1 MSETRLMEGSEVF
14 ADAMVRAGCRFFAG
28 YPMTPFTEVLEHMAT
43 ALPPVGG
50 VCINAESELEAVGMV
65 WGAAATGTRAATG
78 STGQG
83 LSLMQES
90 IAEASLA
97 GIGFVVLNMARG
109 QGDYFQATRGGGHG
123 DYRTPVLAPSG
134 PSEVSELMAE
144 AFELADR
151 WRNPVVVLGDYYM
164 AHTWVDMDVT
174 DSPPD
179 PPDRPDWALDGTS
192 GGTGAAKL
200 VSPLGTTKQRDGV
213 GYDLAAHY
221 ADRARRR
228 AEMEAGIAPRAEL
241 TDTDDAEVVVVAY
254 STMARYAHA
263 AVTELRREGLAVG
276 LVRPVTLWPFPG
288 DAVREA
294 SRGAHTIVVYEN
306 NAGQMIDDV
315 RLSVLG
321 ATPVVGHNGFAT
333 DSSAFGI
340 APDVTVE
347 NLTSALREVLATPR
361 EGRADGD
368 RHHAGDQRTAGRH
381 GAGSGEDLT

>member
-1 MSETRLMEGSEVF
+1 MTDTRLVEGSEVF
-14 ADAMVRAGCRFFAG
+14 AEAMVRAGCRFFAG
-28 YPMTPFTEVLEHMAT
+28 YPMTPFTEVLEHMAV
-43 ALPPVGG
+43 ALPAAGG
-50 VCINAESELEAVGMV
+50 VCINAESELEAIGMV

-90 IAEASLA
+90 ISEASLA

-134 PSEVSELMAE
+134 PAEVSDLIAD

-164 AHTWVDMDVT
+164 AHTWVDMDLPAELA
-174 DSPPD
+174 PPRAA
-179 PPDRPDWALDGTS
+179 PTWSLDGRS

-221 ADRARRR
+221 EDCAQRRV
-228 AEMEAGIAPRAEL
+228 EMTAGVTPRAEL
-241 TDTDDAEVVVVAY
+241 TETEDAEVVIVAY

-263 AVTELRREGLAVG
+263 AATELRAEGLHVG
-276 LVRPVTLWPFPG
+276 VLRPITLWPFPSEL
-288 DAVREA
+288 VRTA
-294 SRGAHTIVVYEN
+294 TSSAHTIVVYEN

-321 ATPVVGHNGFAT
+321 ETPVVGINGFAT

-347 NLTSALREVLATPR
+347 NLKASLRDLRDGTAVRPAGPAR
-361 EGRADGD
+361 E
-368 RHHAGDQRTAGRH
+368 QR
-381 GAGSGEDLT
+381 

>member
-1 MSETRLMEGSEVF
+1 MTTRLVEGSEVV

-50 VCINAESELEAVGMV
+50 VCVNAESELEAVGMV
-65 WGAAATGTRAATG
+65 WGAAAAGTRAATG

-134 PSEVSELMAE
+134 PVEVAELMAE

-151 WRNPVVVLGDYYM
+151 WRNPVVVVGDYYM
-164 AHTWVDMDVT
+164 AHTWVDIETPGEVPE
-174 DSPPD
+174 PP
-179 PPDRPDWALDGTS
+179 PAPEWSLDGHS
-192 GGTGAAKL
+192 GGSGAAKL
-200 VSPLGTTKQRDGV
+200 VSPLGTAKRRDGV

-221 ADRARRR
+221 EGCAQRRR
-228 AEMEAGIAPRAEL
+228 EMTAGITPRAEL
-241 TDTDDAEVVVVAY
+241 VETDDAEVVLVAY
-254 STMARYAHA
+254 GTMARYADA
-263 AVTELRREGLAVG
+263 AVSALRSEGHRVG
-276 LVRPVTLWPFPG
+276 LVRPITLWPFP
-288 DAVREA
+288 EA
-294 SRGAHTIVVYEN
+294 QVKAAADGSAGVVAVYEN

-315 RLSVLG
+315 RLSLLG
-321 ATPVVGHNGFAT
+321 SSPVVGLNSFAT

-347 NLTSALREVLATPR
+347 NLTASVRELLSEFGQDAT
-361 EGRADGD
+361 
-368 RHHAGDQRTAGRH
+368 
-381 GAGSGEDLT
+381 